1 MQQFLTG
8 FIVGLLVFALVGTIF
23 LRKRV
28 YKIRKSGNGNLKEF
42 ENLSKLTGELAHE
55 IKNPLSTIKINLKL
69 IAEDLK
75 DLDSDR
81 TTEKGF
87 ERNDQ
92 RFIRALRKM
101 TVIES
106 QTDRLEQILD
116 GFLKYVDRTE
126 LQLAE
131 TDINELISDMADFY
145 SPQSRSHSITLRLGL
160 YDGPLVSKVDAGMLK
175 QAILNL
181 FINAQQAMSNGGEL
195 MIRTDKHQQNALI
208 TVSDTG
214 IGIAPDELP
223 KIFDAY
229 YSSRPSGS
237 GLGLPT
243 TRKIIQAH
251 NGTISV
257 NSEQGKGTSFSIKL
271 PLTGTGQV

>member
-195 MIRTDKHQQNALI
+195 MIRTGKHQQNALI